1 MNDLILSATI
11 VTWLAM
17 SVRLATPLLFTALG
31 GLVAQKSGVFNFAL
45 EGMMLMGAFF
55 GYVGALYSGSLWVGL
70 LCALLAGAIMGL
82 ILAFTSVTLGVS
94 QLVVGIGMSIFAA
107 GFTGY
112 FYRLMQRDVA
122 AGGNTIANLQPLPIP
137 LLGDIPIVGP
147 ILFNHNILV
156 YLSVVLV
163 VIIAVIFSRTPVGLN
178 LRAVGENPRVADTVG
193 IRVHRMRYA
202 AVIISGILAGA
213 GGAFLTL
220 TQVSRFLEN
229 LVDGRGWIA
238 LAAVILGKY
247 SPWGVLGAC
256 LLFGAADA
264 LQMQLQIFGLE
275 IPHQILLMTP
285 YLMAMLALAGVVGRV
300 RGPAGQG
307 KPYFKS

>member
-1 MNDLILSATI
+1 MDNLILSATI

-55 GYVGALYSGSLWVGL
+55 GFVGTLVSGSPWIGL
-70 LCALLAGAIMGL
+70 LCAILAGGIMGL
-82 ILAFTSVTLGVS
+82 MLAFTSVTLGVS
-94 QLVVGIGMSIFAA
+94 QLVVGIGMSIFAT

-112 FYRLMQRDVA
+112 FYRLMQRGPR
-122 AGGNTIANLQPLPIP
+122 AGETIKNLTSLQIPVLSDLPI
-137 LLGDIPIVGP
+137 IGP
-147 ILFNHNILV
+147 ILFQHNILV
-156 YLSVVLV
+156 YLGFVLV
-163 VIIAVIFSRTPVGLN
+163 VVIALIFYKTPVGLS

-193 IRVHRMRYA
+193 IRVHRMRYMT
-202 AVIISGILAGA
+202 VIFSGALAGM

-247 SPWGVLGAC
+247 NPWGVLAAC

-264 LQMQLQIFGLE
+264 LQMQLQIIGVE

-285 YLMAMLALAGVVGRV
+285 YIMAMLALAGVVGRV

-307 KPYFKS
+307 QPYFKS